1 MIHLLIGGF
10 AVGTFFL
17 LLNTVR
23 TRKLRVRWWQWIL
36 TVCEFLYSIFVLEVI
51 VGFLYEGA
59 IKGALV
65 AGLLTGILAIVGGV
79 LLGRFVFFKPS
90 H

>member
-23 TRKLRVRWWQWIL
+23 IRKLQVHWWQWIL
-36 TVCEFLYSIFVLEVI
+36 TVCEFFYSIFVLEVV
-51 VGFLYEGA
+51 VGFLQEGA

-65 AGLLTGILAIVGGV
+65 TGLLIGIVGVIGAV
-79 LLGRFVFFKPS
+79 LLGRFVFFRPS